1 MFDCISLSQRLFL
14 FNIGNHFQK
23 FIADSDLDAFNWAGS
38 VLAYLESEFAR
49 RFSIGILC
57 FGTEALKQTTNSG
70 QFLHVASHRGTKVE
84 VEVSRQEHVFDDG
97 LCGHFPQE
105 SDEEELF
112 YHRGGDS
119 AEWGKS
125 EEELPKPGGLVG
137 VLGPAVLLQGALRLL
152 LQLLYGSRVW

>member
-1 MFDCISLSQRLFL
+1 M
-14 FNIGNHFQK
+14 
-23 FIADSDLDAFNWAGS
+23 
-38 VLAYLESEFAR
+38 FAR
-49 RFSIGILC
+49 RFSIGIGILC

-105 SDEEELF
+105 SDEEKLF

-137 VLGPAVLLQGALRLL
+137 VLGPAVLLQGALGLL
-152 LQLLYGSRVW
+152 LQLLYGSGVR